1 MRSFADLDRTL
12 GRVPARVVTSLR
24 AVDIG
29 SGTEE
34 LYAHQA
40 PARLAEL
47 AHRARIESVTASSAI
62 EGVTVP
68 DQARAR
74 RIIDGRARTLRT
86 RDEQQLAGYRTA
98 LDHLFQDD
106 WRPLSVGLL
115 LHAHRLLWSHTA
127 TPGGQLKSSDNLVV
141 DRAPDGS
148 TTVRFRPVPADRT
161 GFYLQQLVDRYRQAQ
176 AAGEHHPVLLVGLF
190 VLDLLV
196 VHPFEDGNGRV
207 ARALANALLS
217 DAGYQVG
224 RWVSIEQLVA
234 ERADGYDA
242 SLLASTRGWHEDRA
256 DAWPWLEY
264 FTDTL
269 AAGYAQ
275 LAERAASAIVTRR
288 SKQQRVSAWVT
299 EQAPTTFTVDDVR
312 AAVLGVSDQTIRL
325 VLNALRDDGRIESDG
340 PGRSARWRRLR

>member
-12 GRVPARVVTSLR
+12 GSVPARLVTTLR

-47 AHRARIESVTASSAI
+47 AQRARIESVTASSAI

-68 DQARAR
+68 DEARAR

-106 WRPLSVGLL
+106 WRPLTVGLV
-115 LHAHRLLWSHTA
+115 LHVHRLLWSHTA

-141 DRAPDGS
+141 DRAPDGGVS
-148 TTVRFRPVPADRT
+148 VRFRPVPADRT
-161 GFYLQQLVDRYRQAQ
+161 EFFLQELVDRYREAQ
-176 AAGEHHPVLLVGLF
+176 SAGVHHPVLLVGLF

-207 ARALANALLS
+207 ARALANALLA

-234 ERADGYDA
+234 DRADGYYT
-242 SLLASTRGWHEDRA
+242 SLLASTHDWHDDRA
-256 DAWPWLEY
+256 DVWPWLQY

-269 AAGYAQ
+269 AAAYAQ
-275 LAERAASAIVTRR
+275 FAERAASATVTRQ
-288 SKQQRVSAWVT
+288 SKQQRVSTWVT
-299 EQAPTTFTVDDVR
+299 ELAPTTFTVDDVR
-312 AAVLGVSDQTIRL
+312 TAVLGVSDQTIRL
-325 VLNALRDDGRIESDG
+325 VLNALRDGGRIESDG
-340 PGRSARWRRLR
+340 PGRSARWRKLG